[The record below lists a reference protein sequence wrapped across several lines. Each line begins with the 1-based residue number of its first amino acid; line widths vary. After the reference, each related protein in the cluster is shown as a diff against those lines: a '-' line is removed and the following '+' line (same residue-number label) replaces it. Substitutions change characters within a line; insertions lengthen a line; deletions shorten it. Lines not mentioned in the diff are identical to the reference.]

1 MNGELRSCTAT
12 DYKKELELCC
22 PGGILLVVGVLV
34 FLLSYVLTSRA
45 MKALLA
51 TVSITAARRQ
61 LLSRDLPWLPLLTP
75 WVWLVGGAAATAV
88 LQSSS
93 ILTSALVPLVST
105 RVITLGGALLDI
117 FKEYLSAKQTCKS

>member
-1 MNGELRSCTAT
+1 M
-12 DYKKELELCC
+12 
-22 PGGILLVVGVLV
+22 VGVLV

-61 LLSRDLPWLPLLTP
+61 LLSRDLPCLPLLTP

-105 RVITLGGALLDI
+105 RVITLGGAALDI

>member
-1 MNGELRSCTAT
+1 MLP
-12 DYKKELELCC
+12 

-51 TVSITAARRQ
+51 TVSISRQ
-61 LLSRDLPWLPLLTP
+61 LLSRDLPCLPLLTP
-75 WVWLVGGAAATAV
+75 WVWLVGGAAATAM

-105 RVITLGGALLDI
+105 RVITLGEAVDI
-117 FKEYLSAKQTCKS
+117 F

>member
-1 MNGELRSCTAT
+1 MKWRAKVPPLLITTSQ
-12 DYKKELELCC
+12 LELCC

-51 TVSITAARRQ
+51 TVTISRQ
-61 LLSRDLPWLPLLTP
+61 LLSRDLPCLPLLTP

-105 RVITLGGALLDI
+105 RVITLGEAVDI
-117 FKEYLSAKQTCKS
+117 F

>member
-51 TVSITAARRQ
+51 TVSISRQ
-61 LLSRDLPWLPLLTP
+61 LLSRDLPCLPLLTP

-105 RVITLGGALLDI
+105 RVITLGGAALDI
-117 FKEYLSAKQTCKS
+117 L